1 MTTPEI
7 GTPPSA
13 RTRYLILALRDTT
26 LRSFVANIIAQERP
40 ADMATPLADLLT
52 DRSDFL
58 RATAAQ
64 LLGSLNDVPP
74 DVRQRLAQAGC
85 EDDHPIVRQN
95 AQESL
100 WRLTHSAAVETVA

>member
-1 MTTPEI
+1 MMTPI
-7 GTPPSA
+7 PSAPSA
-13 RTRYLILALRDTT
+13 RTRYLIQALRDTT
-26 LRSFVANIIAQERP
+26 LRNFVANIIAQERP
-40 ADMATPLADLLT
+40 ADMATPLAELLT

-64 LLGSLNDVPP
+64 LLGTLNDVPSE
-74 DVRQRLAQAGC
+74 VRQRLAQVGC

-100 WRLTHSAAVETVA
+100 WRLTHSAAAEAVA